1 MSAGAQK
8 DVDELDPN
16 QTLVGML
23 GEDVG
28 DWGWIT
34 LELQIYTGEK
44 DKESGE
50 LVMKKIVIQD
60 E

>member
-1 MSAGAQK
+1 
-8 DVDELDPN
+8 
-16 QTLVGML
+16 ML

-34 LELQIYTGEK
+34 LEMQIYTGEK
-44 DKESGE
+44 DKDSGE